1 LLTSSD
7 ALTVLTL
14 PASPSML
21 ATFNLRN
28 RNYIYQC
35 ADDDDD
41 DEQRRSDGVGGMGK
55 V

>member
-1 LLTSSD
+1 
-7 ALTVLTL
+7 
-14 PASPSML
+14 ML

-41 DEQRRSDGVGGMGK
+41 EQRRSDGVGGMGK
-55 V
+55 VHGAPSAGAPEFQAKKLKIM

>member
-1 LLTSSD
+1 
-7 ALTVLTL
+7 
-14 PASPSML
+14 ML

-41 DEQRRSDGVGGMGK
+41 DDDEQRRSDGVGGMGK
-55 V
+55 M